1 MHFHVQNIRERRV
14 KHFFTREKIR
24 EWLKLRQ
31 FGSEPNNFNVEAEI
45 LVLLYR
51 LIDHESIMTGLNN
64 NLSRMAISSNSEKR
78 SSRTTILYYY
88 YFLIFI
94 LFS

>member
-31 FGSEPNNFNVEAEI
+31 FGSEPNNFNVGAE
-45 LVLLYR
+45 
-51 LIDHESIMTGLNN
+51 H
-64 NLSRMAISSNSEKR
+64 
-78 SSRTTILYYY
+78 
-88 YFLIFI
+88 
-94 LFS
+94 

>member
-24 EWLKLRQ
+24 EWLKLSETQRLKGAQ

-45 LVLLYR
+45 
-51 LIDHESIMTGLNN
+51 
-64 NLSRMAISSNSEKR
+64 
-78 SSRTTILYYY
+78 
-88 YFLIFI
+88 
-94 LFS
+94 